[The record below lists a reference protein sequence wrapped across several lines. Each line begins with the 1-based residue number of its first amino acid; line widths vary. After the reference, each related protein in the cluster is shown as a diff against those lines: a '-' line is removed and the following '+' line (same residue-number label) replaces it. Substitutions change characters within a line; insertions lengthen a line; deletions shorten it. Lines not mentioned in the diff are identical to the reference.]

1 MNLQN
6 KVVVVTGATG
16 GVGRELVKKLDLF
29 GAELIL
35 ISKTESELQN
45 LVKSLKGRKHKFYVC
60 DFADQQKTIKVAQ
73 KINKDIEKIDILIN
87 GAGIGIYKP
96 IDELTVDEWNKSL
109 EIMVS
114 APFIFI
120 KYLLENLMKSSDSLV
135 LNIGSG
141 AGVIPM
147 AGRSAYCASKFAL
160 RGFTL
165 SLSEEYKRIG
175 NPKFCL
181 ITLGSTLTS
190 FGPMNFGDKKEEM
203 EKGKAYFTP
212 NWVTQKLTEIIKDDK
227 REIEYTLYPG
237 EYGLG
242 EWKKPEPI

>member
-1 MNLQN
+1 MA
-6 KVVVVTGATG
+6 KKSVT
-16 GVGRELVKKLDLF
+16 
-29 GAELIL
+29 
-35 ISKTESELQN
+35 
-45 LVKSLKGRKHKFYVC
+45 
-60 DFADQQKTIKVAQ
+60 
-73 KINKDIEKIDILIN
+73 EKQIR
-87 GAGIGIYKP
+87 GI
-96 IDELTVDEWNKSL
+96 V
-109 EIMVS
+109 
-114 APFIFI
+114 
-120 KYLLENLMKSSDSLV
+120 
-135 LNIGSG
+135 SG
-141 AGVIPM
+141 ARTPED
-147 AGRSAYCASKFAL
+147 AGQIFDYLRENGYDVDNPVPEKVEPAESLSEFAL